1 MQDNATEVTAA
12 GIARLAGVG
21 RAAVSN
27 WRRRHADFPK
37 PVGGTETSPSFA
49 LAEVEA
55 WLRKQGKLAEVP
67 LRERVWQQLA
77 GHPEGPLTALVHT
90 GCVLLLIQERP
101 TVWLDASA
109 GSDARLA
116 AMLPGALEKVLTPRV
131 GGVRGRGG
139 TGVGGAGAGVRAGAG
154 AGVAA
159 GAGGC
164 VNAAFGRAGVN
175 AASERAGASG
185 AFGQSGVNGPSH
197 TPAVN
202 AGFASPGVNSGAGSA
217 GVNSESG
224 SAGVN
229 SESGSA
235 GGNSGSAAS
244 GVNSGRS
251 ASDVNADL
259 TVPAVNPEPTAPG
272 VNSAPTQPA
281 VNTASSAPTV
291 NTPPTVHNEP
301 PAHNDPSSHGGSPVS
316 NASAVHNRPTVH
328 SPALGTPN
336 SPITPAATTPTP
348 TPALTTPT
356 GPQLLPSV
364 PLLRGAAELA
374 AEIGARQTFEF
385 LLGRHL
391 DANPRQY
398 TLTPA
403 ELAGLMADLAGPA
416 RTVLDPACGTGA
428 LLRAVDPRPGQE
440 LYAQDSAPELA
451 ALSAL
456 RLALHSRATVRAAVG
471 DTLRADAHPGLLA
484 DAVLCHPPFNE
495 RNWGHDELAYDPRWE
510 YGFPARTESEL
521 AWVQHALAR
530 LTDGGTAV
538 LLMPPAAASRRSG
551 RRIRADLL
559 RRGALRA
566 VAALPVGAAP
576 PYNIPLHLWV
586 LRRPDRTPA
595 APEVLLVDTGR
606 FAGEA
611 RGGPDWGAVREA
623 VLDAW
628 RAFAREG
635 RLAERPGL
643 ARSVPVIELLD
654 DDVDLAPARHL
665 PPAAVADGAEQLTR
679 VRERLGATLRLT
691 ADLTPPPADPAP
703 PARWPLTTVGELA
716 RGGALVMRTGGN
728 GGHARVPVL
737 TDHDVL
743 AGTSP
748 SGTLPESEEEAVL
761 TEPGDVV
768 VPVLGGG
775 AVARVIDEA
784 TGGAAL
790 GRNLVLLR
798 PDRTALDPWFLA
810 GFLRGT
816 ANNRQ
821 ASSYA
826 STATRLDVRRLHL
839 PRLPL
844 EEQRRYGAR
853 FRALDEF
860 ERALRHASR
869 LGEQLVRGMYD
880 GLTDGTVAPD

>member
-37 PVGGTETSPSFA
+37 PVGGTESSPSFA

-55 WLRKQGKLAEVP
+55 WLRNQGKLAEVP
-67 LRERVWQQLA
+67 LRERVWQHLA
-77 GHPEGPLTALVHT
+77 GHPAGPVTALTHA
-90 GCVLLLIQERP
+90 GCVLLLIHDRP
-101 TVWLDASA
+101 TRWLEVSA
-109 GSDARLA
+109 GSDERLA
-116 AMLPGALEKVLTPRV
+116 AMLPEVLEQVLVARF
-131 GGVRGRGG
+131 GE
-139 TGVGGAGAGVRAGAG
+139 
-154 AGVAA
+154 AA
-159 GAGGC
+159 GR
-164 VNAAFGRAGVN
+164 AASRRAAGVN
-175 AASERAGASG
+175 PRPAVDSARAVNSSDGVNSRGGAQGRADVNESG
-185 AFGQSGVNGPSH
+185 SVNTGAKGRAVNTAPAGSGVNTSPTVAGVNTAPVVHTPGTPSIPGAPGTRVPAPH
-197 TPAVN
+197 TPAVH
-202 AGFASPGVNSGAGSA
+202 A
-217 GVNSESG
+217 
-224 SAGVN
+224 
-229 SESGSA
+229 
-235 GGNSGSAAS
+235 
-244 GVNSGRS
+244 
-251 ASDVNADL
+251 
-259 TVPAVNPEPTAPG
+259 
-272 VNSAPTQPA
+272 
-281 VNTASSAPTV
+281 
-291 NTPPTVHNEP
+291 
-301 PAHNDPSSHGGSPVS
+301 
-316 NASAVHNRPTVH
+316 
-328 SPALGTPN
+328 
-336 SPITPAATTPTP
+336 
-348 TPALTTPT
+348 PT
-356 GPQLLPSV
+356 GPEILPSA

-374 AEIGARQTFEF
+374 AELGGARQAFEF

-416 RTVLDPACGTGA
+416 RTALDPACGTGA
-428 LLRAVDPRPGQE
+428 LLRAVDPRPDQE
-440 LYAQDSAPELA
+440 LYAQDSAPDLA
-451 ALSAL
+451 AVTAL
-456 RLALHSRATVRAAVG
+456 RLALRSRATVRAAVG
-471 DTLRADAHPGLLA
+471 DTLRADAHPDLRA
-484 DAVLCHPPFNE
+484 DTVLCHPPFNE

-530 LTDGGTAV
+530 LKDGGTAV

-566 VAALPVGAAP
+566 VVALPVGAAP

-586 LRRPDRTPA
+586 LRRPDKTPA
-595 APEVLLVDTGR
+595 QPEVLLADAGQ
-606 FAGEA
+606 FATEG
-611 RGGPDWGAVREA
+611 RGGPDWRAVRDA

-628 RAFAREG
+628 RVFDRTG
-635 RLAERPGL
+635 TLDERPGL
-643 ARSVPVIELLD
+643 ARALPVIDLLD

-665 PPAAVADGAEQLTR
+665 PPPTAADGAEALAD
-679 VRERLGATLRLT
+679 VRERLGETLGL
-691 ADLTPPPADPAP
+691 AGQLTPPPAAHTP
-703 PARWPLTTVGELA
+703 PVRWPHTTIGELA

-743 AGTSP
+743 AGTAP
-748 SGTLPESEEEAVL
+748 SGTLPESDEEPVL

-775 AVARVIDEA
+775 SVARVIDDT

-798 PDRTALDPWFLA
+798 PDPTALDPWFLA

-826 STATRLDVRRLHL
+826 STATRLDVRRLQL

-844 EEQRRYGAR
+844 DEQRRYGAR

-860 ERALRHASR
+860 ERALRRASR

>member
-77 GHPEGPLTALVHT
+77 GHPAGPVTALVHA
-90 GCVLLLIQERP
+90 GCVLLLIHERP
-101 TVWLDASA
+101 ELWRDASA
-109 GSDARLA
+109 GTDERLA
-116 AMLPGALEKVLTPRV
+116 AKLPGALEQVLTPRF
-131 GGVRGRGG
+131 
-139 TGVGGAGAGVRAGAG
+139 GAPRRAAPHTHS
-154 AGVAA
+154 AA
-159 GAGGC
+159 GAPTR
-164 VNAAFGRAGVN
+164 VNTGPTVN
-175 AASERAGASG
+175 PR
-185 AFGQSGVNGPSH
+185 
-197 TPAVN
+197 PAVN
-202 AGFASPGVNSGAGSA
+202 TGRALNTRPGVNPQAAVNPGAAVNRGAAVNASG
-217 GVNSESG
+217 GVNSQ
-224 SAGVN
+224 SA
-229 SESGSA
+229 
-235 GGNSGSAAS
+235 
-244 GVNSGRS
+244 
-251 ASDVNADL
+251 VNAR
-259 TVPAVNPEPTAPG
+259 PG
-272 VNSAPTQPA
+272 VNPQPPVNTRPPVNPQPA
-281 VNTASSAPTV
+281 VNTPADV
-291 NTPPTVHNEP
+291 NSQPAVNP
-301 PAHNDPSSHGGSPVS
+301 PAAVNLQP
-316 NASAVHNRPTVH
+316 AVHAAPAVH
-328 SPALGTPN
+328 A
-336 SPITPAATTPTP
+336 
-348 TPALTTPT
+348 PT
-356 GPQLLPSV
+356 GPDLFPST
-364 PLLRGAAELA
+364 PLLRGVAEMAAEA
-374 AEIGARQTFEF
+374 GAPGTFEF

-403 ELAGLMADLAGPA
+403 ELARLMADLAGPA

-428 LLRAVDPRPGQE
+428 LLCAVTARPDQE
-440 LYAQDSAPELA
+440 PHAQDSAPDLA
-451 ALSAL
+451 ALTAI
-456 RLALHSRATVRAAVG
+456 RLALHTRATVRGAAG
-471 DTLRADAHPGLLA
+471 DSLRADAYPWLRA

-530 LTDGGTAV
+530 LRDGGTAV

-551 RRIRADLL
+551 RRIRAELL

-566 VAALPVGAAP
+566 VVALPVGAAP
-576 PYNIPLHLWV
+576 PYNIPLHVWV
-586 LRRPDRTPA
+586 LRRPDRA
-595 APEVLLVDTGR
+595 VAQPEALLVDTAR
-606 FAGEA
+606 FAAQG
-611 RGGPDWGAVREA
+611 RGGPDWQAVRDA
-623 VLDAW
+623 VLEAW
-628 RAFAREG
+628 RAFEGAG
-635 RLAERPGL
+635 RLEERPGL

-665 PPAAVADGAEQLTR
+665 PPPAAAGGAEQLTD
-679 VRERLGATLRLT
+679 VRERLGESLRLAAT
-691 ADLTPPPADPAP
+691 LTPPPADL
-703 PARWPLTTVGELA
+703 ARPVRRPLTTVGELA
-716 RGGALVMRTGGN
+716 RGGALLMRTGGN

-743 AGTSP
+743 AGTGP
-748 SGTLPESEEEAVL
+748 SGTLPESDEEAVL
-761 TEPGDVV
+761 TEPGDIV

-775 AVARVIDEA
+775 SVVRVIDDA
-784 TGGAAL
+784 TAGAAL

-798 PDRTALDPWFLA
+798 PDPAALDPWFLA

-844 EEQRRYGAR
+844 DEQRRYGAR

-860 ERALRHASR
+860 ERALARAGR
-869 LGEQLVRGMYD
+869 LGEHLVRGMYD

>member
-55 WLRKQGKLAEVP
+55 WLRHQGKLAEVP

-77 GHPEGPLTALVHT
+77 GHPEGPVTALTHA
-90 GCVLLLIQERP
+90 GSVLLLIHDRP
-101 TVWLDASA
+101 TVWLEVSA
-109 GSDARLA
+109 GSDERLA
-116 AMLPGALEKVLTPRV
+116 AMLPAALEQVITPRF
-131 GGVRGRGG
+131 GEAARGRRPGQ
-139 TGVGGAGAGVRAGAG
+139 
-154 AGVAA
+154 
-159 GAGGC
+159 
-164 VNAAFGRAGVN
+164 VN
-175 AASERAGASG
+175 AGASVTTPPSVHTPSSVHRPPSVHMPPSVHTPSTNDRPG
-185 AFGQSGVNGPSH
+185 DPTKTVNG
-197 TPAVN
+197 A
-202 AGFASPGVNSGAGSA
+202 
-217 GVNSESG
+217 
-224 SAGVN
+224 
-229 SESGSA
+229 
-235 GGNSGSAAS
+235 
-244 GVNSGRS
+244 
-251 ASDVNADL
+251 L
-259 TVPAVNPEPTAPG
+259 
-272 VNSAPTQPA
+272 
-281 VNTASSAPTV
+281 
-291 NTPPTVHNEP
+291 
-301 PAHNDPSSHGGSPVS
+301 
-316 NASAVHNRPTVH
+316 AVHVP
-328 SPALGTPN
+328 S
-336 SPITPAATTPTP
+336 
-348 TPALTTPT
+348 
-356 GPQLLPSV
+356 GPELLPSA

-374 AEIGARQTFEF
+374 AEMGARQTFEF

-403 ELAGLMADLAGPA
+403 ELARLMADLAGPA

-428 LLRAVDPRPGQE
+428 LLRAVPARPDQE
-440 LYAQDSAPELA
+440 LYAQDSAADLA
-451 ALSAL
+451 ALTAF
-456 RLALHSRATVRAAVG
+456 RLALHTPAAVRAADG
-471 DTLRADAHPGLLA
+471 DSLRADAHPALRA
-484 DAVLCHPPFNE
+484 DVVLCHPPFNE

-530 LTDGGTAV
+530 LRDGGTAV

-566 VAALPVGAAP
+566 VVALPVGAAP
-576 PYNIPLHLWV
+576 PYNIPLHVWV
-586 LRRPDRTPA
+586 LRRPDKAPA
-595 APEVLLVDTGR
+595 QPEVLLADAGQ
-606 FAGEA
+606 FATEG
-611 RGGPDWGAVREA
+611 RGGPDWQAVRDA

-628 RAFAREG
+628 RAFDRAG
-635 RLAERPGL
+635 TLAERPGL

-654 DDVDLAPARHL
+654 DDVDFSPARHL
-665 PPAAVADGAEQLTR
+665 PPPAAADGAEQLTD
-679 VRERLGATLRLT
+679 VRTRLGETLRLT
-691 ADLTPPPADPAP
+691 TELTPPLARSAE

-728 GGHARVPVL
+728 GGHTRVHVL

-743 AGTSP
+743 AGTAP
-748 SGTLPESEEEAVL
+748 SGSLPESEDEAVL

-775 AVARVIDEA
+775 AVARVIDDA

-798 PDRTALDPWFLA
+798 PDPTALDPWFLA

-826 STATRLDVRRLHL
+826 STATRLDVRRLQL

-844 EEQRRYGAR
+844 DEQRRYGAR

-880 GLTDGTVAPD
+880 GLTDGTVTPD

>member
-49 LAEVEA
+49 LTEVES

-77 GHPEGPLTALVHT
+77 GHPEGPLTALVHA
-90 GCVLLLIQERP
+90 GQVLLLIHERP
-101 TVWLDASA
+101 TVWLEASA

-116 AMLPGALEKVLTPRV
+116 AMLPGALEQVLTSRF
-131 GGVRGRGG
+131 GGTPGRAVHRGRAAE
-139 TGVGGAGAGVRAGAG
+139 GARA
-154 AGVAA
+154 
-159 GAGGC
+159 
-164 VNAAFGRAGVN
+164 VNTSGDAEGVN
-175 AASERAGASG
+175 PPGDAE
-185 AFGQSGVNGPSH
+185 GVNPSGDADRVNTAQS

-202 AGFASPGVNSGAGSA
+202 GGATA
-217 GVNSESG
+217 
-224 SAGVN
+224 
-229 SESGSA
+229 
-235 GGNSGSAAS
+235 
-244 GVNSGRS
+244 
-251 ASDVNADL
+251 
-259 TVPAVNPEPTAPG
+259 PAVNASVTPSRTPTD
-272 VNSAPTQPA
+272 T
-281 VNTASSAPTV
+281 
-291 NTPPTVHNEP
+291 
-301 PAHNDPSSHGGSPVS
+301 
-316 NASAVHNRPTVH
+316 R
-328 SPALGTPN
+328 
-336 SPITPAATTPTP
+336 TPTP
-348 TPALTTPT
+348 TPTSVPALRTPS
-356 GPQLLPSV
+356 GPQLLLSA

-374 AEIGARQTFEF
+374 AELGARQAFEF

-391 DANPRQY
+391 DASPRQY
-398 TLTPA
+398 TLTPVD
-403 ELAGLMADLAGPA
+403 LAGLMADLAGPA

-428 LLRAVDPRPGQE
+428 LLRAVDVRPGQE
-440 LYAQDSAPELA
+440 LYAQDSASDLT
-451 ALSAL
+451 ALTAL
-456 RLALHSRATVRAAVG
+456 RLALHSRATVHAAAG
-471 DTLRADAHPGLLA
+471 DTLRADAHPELRA

-530 LTDGGTAV
+530 LADGGFAV

-566 VAALPVGAAP
+566 VVALPVGAAP
-576 PYNIPLHLWV
+576 PYNIPLHVWV

-606 FAGEA
+606 FAGEG
-611 RGGPDWGAVREA
+611 RGGPDWAAVREA

-628 RAFAREG
+628 RAFERAG
-635 RLAERPGL
+635 RPAERPGL

-665 PPAAVADGAEQLTR
+665 PPAAVADGAEQLTA
-679 VRERLGATLRLT
+679 VRERLGATLSLT
-691 ADLTPPPADPAP
+691 AGLTPPPAVPAP
-703 PARWPLTTVGELA
+703 GARWPLTTIGELA

-743 AGTSP
+743 AGTAP

-775 AVARVIDEA
+775 SVARVIDET

-826 STATRLDVRRLHL
+826 STATRLDVRRLQL

-844 EEQRRYGAR
+844 DEQRRYGAR

-880 GLTDGTVAPD
+880 GLTDGTVAAD

>member
-77 GHPEGPLTALVHT
+77 GHPEGPLPALVRT
-90 GCVLLLIQERP
+90 GYVLLLIHERP

-116 AMLPGALEKVLTPRV
+116 AILSGALDQVLIPRLGGPV
-131 GGVRGRGG
+131 GRPARG
-139 TGVGGAGAGVRAGAG
+139 AAGAG
-154 AGVAA
+154 AGA
-159 GAGGC
+159 GAGG
-164 VNAAFGRAGVN
+164 AGGVN
-175 AASERAGASG
+175 AGGGALGVNASRDADGVNTGGDADGVNAGAEADRVNSG
-185 AFGQSGVNGPSH
+185 LRP
-197 TPAVN
+197 PAVN
-202 AGFASPGVNSGAGSA
+202 ASPTPSPVNASQTPQPVDAQSVTHTARAVHTAPAAPAAPGA
-217 GVNSESG
+217 
-224 SAGVN
+224 
-229 SESGSA
+229 
-235 GGNSGSAAS
+235 SAAS
-244 GVNSGRS
+244 
-251 ASDVNADL
+251 
-259 TVPAVNPEPTAPG
+259 TAP
-272 VNSAPTQPA
+272 AA
-281 VNTASSAPTV
+281 AA
-291 NTPPTVHNEP
+291 
-301 PAHNDPSSHGGSPVS
+301 
-316 NASAVHNRPTVH
+316 ASALR
-328 SPALGTPN
+328 
-336 SPITPAATTPTP
+336 
-348 TPALTTPT
+348 TPT
-356 GPQLLPSV
+356 GPQLLLSA

-374 AEIGARQTFEF
+374 AEMGARQAFEF

-428 LLRAVDPRPGQE
+428 LLRAVAGRPGQE

-451 ALSAL
+451 AISVL
-456 RLALHSRATVRAAVG
+456 RLALHSRATVRAAAG
-471 DTLRADAHPGLLA
+471 DTLRADAHPGLRA
-484 DAVLCHPPFNE
+484 DVVLCHPPFNE

-566 VAALPVGAAP
+566 VVALPVGAAP

-586 LRRPDRTPA
+586 LRRPDRAPA

-606 FAGEA
+606 FAGEG
-611 RGGPDWGAVREA
+611 RGGPDWEAVREA
-623 VLDAW
+623 VTDAW
-628 RAFAREG
+628 GAFTRAG

-643 ARSVPVIELLD
+643 ARSVPVIDLLD

-691 ADLTPPPADPAP
+691 TDLTPPPADPAP
-703 PARWPLTTVGELA
+703 AARWPLTTVGELA
-716 RGGALVMRTGGN
+716 RGGALVLRTGGN

-743 AGTSP
+743 AGTAP

-768 VPVLGGG
+768 VPVVGGG
-775 AVARVIDEA
+775 SVARVVDEA
-784 TGGAAL
+784 TGGAVL

-798 PDRTALDPWFLA
+798 PDRSALDPWFLA

-826 STATRLDVRRLHL
+826 STATRLDVRRLQL

-844 EEQRRYGAR
+844 EEQRRYGDR

-860 ERALRHASR
+860 ERALRQASR

-880 GLTDGTVAPD
+880 GLTDGTVAPG

>member
-67 LRERVWQQLA
+67 LRERVWQQLV
-77 GHPEGPLTALVHT
+77 GHPEGPLTALVHA
-90 GCVLLLIQERP
+90 GCVLLLIHERP

-116 AMLPGALEKVLTPRV
+116 ATLPGALEEVLAARF
-131 GGVRGRGG
+131 GSVRGRRTGRGG
-139 TGVGGAGAGVRAGAG
+139 PG
-154 AGVAA
+154 
-159 GAGGC
+159 
-164 VNAAFGRAGVN
+164 
-175 AASERAGASG
+175 SS
-185 AFGQSGVNGPSH
+185 
-197 TPAVN
+197 
-202 AGFASPGVNSGAGSA
+202 GVNSGAAVPGVNATPGTA
-217 GVNSESG
+217 GVNPDPATPS
-224 SAGVN
+224 
-229 SESGSA
+229 
-235 GGNSGSAAS
+235 
-244 GVNSGRS
+244 
-251 ASDVNADL
+251 VNAAL
-259 TVPAVNPEPTAPG
+259 TPPAVN
-272 VNSAPTQPA
+272 
-281 VNTASSAPTV
+281 SSAAEQPV
-291 NTPPTVHNEP
+291 NTPP
-301 PAHNDPSSHGGSPVS
+301 
-316 NASAVHNRPTVH
+316 AVHRTTAVH
-328 SPALGTPN
+328 GTPT
-336 SPITPAATTPTP
+336 TPATPSTPTTPTSSAATANAP
-348 TPALTTPT
+348 TPRTPALRTPT
-356 GPQLLPSV
+356 GPQLLPSA

-374 AEIGARQTFEF
+374 AETGARQAFEF

-428 LLRAVDPRPGQE
+428 LLRAVDTRPGQE
-440 LYAQDSAPELA
+440 LYAQDSAPDLA
-451 ALSAL
+451 ALTAL
-456 RLALHSRATVRAAVG
+456 RLALHSRAGVRGAVG
-471 DTLRADAHPGLLA
+471 DTLRADAHPELRA

-530 LTDGGTAV
+530 LADGGCAV

-566 VAALPVGAAP
+566 VVALPVGAAP
-576 PYNIPLHLWV
+576 PYNIPLHVWV

-595 APEVLLVDTGR
+595 SPEVLLVDTGR
-606 FAGEA
+606 FAGEG
-611 RGGPDWGAVREA
+611 RGGPDWPAVREA

-628 RAFAREG
+628 RAFERAG
-635 RLAERPGL
+635 RPTDRPGL

-665 PPAAVADGAEQLTR
+665 PPAAVADGAEQLAA
-679 VRERLGATLRLT
+679 VRERLGETLRLT
-691 ADLTPPPADPAP
+691 GELTPPPAAPAP
-703 PARWPLTTVGELA
+703 GARWPLTTIGELA
-716 RGGALVMRTGGN
+716 RGGALMMRTGGN

-743 AGTSP
+743 AAAAP

-775 AVARVIDEA
+775 SVARVIDDA

-826 STATRLDVRRLHL
+826 STATRLDVRRLQL

-844 EEQRRYGAR
+844 DEQRRYGAR
-853 FRALDEF
+853 FRALEEF
-860 ERALRHASR
+860 ERALRLAGR

>member
-1 MQDNATEVTAA
+1 MQENATEVTAA

-67 LRERVWQQLA
+67 LRERVWQQLV

-90 GCVLLLIQERP
+90 GCALLLIHERP

-116 AMLPGALEKVLTPRV
+116 AVLTGALEQVLTSRF
-131 GGVRGRGG
+131 GGAPEWGAHEGGRGG
-139 TGVGGAGAGVRAGAG
+139 TGASAATAVNSVGAG
-154 AGVAA
+154 
-159 GAGGC
+159 
-164 VNAAFGRAGVN
+164 
-175 AASERAGASG
+175 
-185 AFGQSGVNGPSH
+185 SGVNTSGD
-197 TPAVN
+197 A
-202 AGFASPGVNSGAGSA
+202 PGVNTSWEARDA
-217 GVNSESG
+217 DT
-224 SAGVN
+224 AP
-229 SESGSA
+229 
-235 GGNSGSAAS
+235 AAS
-244 GVNSGRS
+244 GVNAPSAAPAADAATTGRG
-251 ASDVNADL
+251 ANVA
-259 TVPAVNPEPTAPG
+259 TTGPGAHAAAVPDGVNPAL
-272 VNSAPTQPA
+272 TQPA
-281 VNTASSAPTV
+281 VNPSRAGQPV
-291 NTPPTVHNEP
+291 NTPPTVHSA
-301 PAHNDPSSHGGSPVS
+301 PAPQAPHATPTPS
-316 NASAVHNRPTVH
+316 
-328 SPALGTPN
+328 
-336 SPITPAATTPTP
+336 PTP
-348 TPALTTPT
+348 TPASAHPTPAPTHPTPALHPPT
-356 GPQLLPSV
+356 GPQLLSSV

-374 AEIGARQTFEF
+374 AEVGARQAFEF
-385 LLGRHL
+385 LVGRHL

-403 ELAGLMADLAGPA
+403 DLAGLMADLAGPA

-428 LLRAVDPRPGQE
+428 LLRAVDARPDQE
-440 LYAQDSAPELA
+440 LYAQDGVPELA
-451 ALSAL
+451 ALTAL
-456 RLALHSRATVRAAVG
+456 RLALHSRAGVRGAAG
-471 DTLRADAHPGLLA
+471 DTLRADAYPELRA

-530 LTDGGTAV
+530 LADGGAAV

-566 VAALPVGAAP
+566 VVALPVGAAP
-576 PYNIPLHLWV
+576 PYNIPLHVWV
-586 LRRPDRTPA
+586 LRRPERTPA

-606 FAGEA
+606 FASEG
-611 RGGPDWGAVREA
+611 RGGPDWAAVREA

-628 RAFAREG
+628 RDFERAG

-665 PPAAVADGAEQLTR
+665 PPAAVADGAEQLTA

-691 ADLTPPPADPAP
+691 ADLTPPPAAAASG
-703 PARWPLTTVGELA
+703 ARWPLTTVGELA

-743 AGTSP
+743 AGTAP
-748 SGTLPESEEEAVL
+748 SGALPESEEEAVL

-775 AVARVIDEA
+775 SVARVIDKTTE
-784 TGGAAL
+784 GAAL

-826 STATRLDVRRLHL
+826 STATRLDVRRLQL

-844 EEQRRYGAR
+844 DEQRRYGAR

-869 LGEQLVRGMYD
+869 LGEHLVRGMYD

>member
-55 WLRKQGKLAEVP
+55 WLRHQGKLAEVP

-77 GHPEGPLTALVHT
+77 GHPEGPVTALTHA
-90 GCVLLLIQERP
+90 GSVLLLIHDRP
-101 TVWLDASA
+101 TVWLEVSA
-109 GSDARLA
+109 GSDERLA
-116 AMLPGALEKVLTPRV
+116 AMLPGALEQVITPRF
-131 GGVRGRGG
+131 GEAARGRRPGQ
-139 TGVGGAGAGVRAGAG
+139 
-154 AGVAA
+154 
-159 GAGGC
+159 
-164 VNAAFGRAGVN
+164 VN
-175 AASERAGASG
+175 AGAS
-185 AFGQSGVNGPSH
+185 VTTPPSVHTPSSVHRPSSVH
-197 TPAVN
+197 TPASVHTP
-202 AGFASPGVNSGAGSA
+202 STSDRPGDPSK
-217 GVNSESG
+217 
-224 SAGVN
+224 
-229 SESGSA
+229 
-235 GGNSGSAAS
+235 
-244 GVNSGRS
+244 
-251 ASDVNADL
+251 
-259 TVPAVNPEPTAPG
+259 T
-272 VNSAPTQPA
+272 VNSAL
-281 VNTASSAPTV
+281 
-291 NTPPTVHNEP
+291 
-301 PAHNDPSSHGGSPVS
+301 
-316 NASAVHNRPTVH
+316 AVHVP
-328 SPALGTPN
+328 S
-336 SPITPAATTPTP
+336 
-348 TPALTTPT
+348 
-356 GPQLLPSV
+356 GPELLPSA

-374 AEIGARQTFEF
+374 AEMGARQTFEF

-403 ELAGLMADLAGPA
+403 ELARLMADLAGPA

-428 LLRAVDPRPGQE
+428 LLRAVPARPDQE
-440 LYAQDSAPELA
+440 LYAQDSAADLA
-451 ALSAL
+451 ALTAF
-456 RLALHSRATVRAAVG
+456 RLALHTPAAVRAADG
-471 DTLRADAHPGLLA
+471 DSLRADAHPALRA
-484 DAVLCHPPFNE
+484 DVVLCHPPFNE

-530 LTDGGTAV
+530 LRDGGTAV

-566 VAALPVGAAP
+566 VVALPVGAAP
-576 PYNIPLHLWV
+576 PYNIPLHVWV
-586 LRRPDRTPA
+586 LRRPDKAPA
-595 APEVLLVDTGR
+595 QPEVLLADAGQ
-606 FAGEA
+606 FATEG
-611 RGGPDWGAVREA
+611 RGGPDWQAVRDA

-628 RAFAREG
+628 RAFDRAG
-635 RLAERPGL
+635 TLAERPGL

-654 DDVDLAPARHL
+654 DDVDFSPARHL
-665 PPAAVADGAEQLTR
+665 PPPAAADGAEQLTD
-679 VRERLGATLRLT
+679 VRTRLGETLRLT
-691 ADLTPPPADPAP
+691 TELTPPPARSAE

-728 GGHARVPVL
+728 GGHTRVPVL

-743 AGTSP
+743 AGTAP
-748 SGTLPESEEEAVL
+748 SGSLPESEDEAVL

-775 AVARVIDEA
+775 AVARVIDDA

-798 PDRTALDPWFLA
+798 PDPTALDPWFLA

-826 STATRLDVRRLHL
+826 STATRLDVRRLQL

-844 EEQRRYGAR
+844 DEQRRYGAR

-880 GLTDGTVAPD
+880 GLTDGTVTPD

>member
-1 MQDNATEVTAA
+1 MLGVTHDDRGGEGSRRVQDNATEVTAA

-49 LAEVEA
+49 LTEVEA

-77 GHPEGPLTALVHT
+77 GHPEGPVTALTHA
-90 GCVLLLIQERP
+90 GCVLLLIHDRP
-101 TVWLDASA
+101 TVWLKVSA
-109 GSDARLA
+109 GSDVRLA
-116 AMLPGALEKVLTPRV
+116 AMLPGALEEVLVPRFGAV
-131 GGVRGRGG
+131 PKGRGAHG
-139 TGVGGAGAGVRAGAG
+139 ARGVHSHRGVHGAAAGGAASGVHAQSTGSPEPTVHTEPPRGGAGAA
-154 AGVAA
+154 
-159 GAGGC
+159 
-164 VNAAFGRAGVN
+164 
-175 AASERAGASG
+175 
-185 AFGQSGVNGPSH
+185 
-197 TPAVN
+197 
-202 AGFASPGVNSGAGSA
+202 
-217 GVNSESG
+217 
-224 SAGVN
+224 
-229 SESGSA
+229 
-235 GGNSGSAAS
+235 
-244 GVNSGRS
+244 
-251 ASDVNADL
+251 
-259 TVPAVNPEPTAPG
+259 
-272 VNSAPTQPA
+272 
-281 VNTASSAPTV
+281 V
-291 NTPPTVHNEP
+291 NTPPPGGGAETAVNTP
-301 PAHNDPSSHGGSPVS
+301 PATHTASPVHAPPAVNS
-316 NASAVHNRPTVH
+316 PQPVNARDSVNTPDPANTPPAVHA
-328 SPALGTPN
+328 PA
-336 SPITPAATTPTP
+336 
-348 TPALTTPT
+348 
-356 GPQLLPSV
+356 GPQLLPSA

-374 AEIGARQTFEF
+374 AEMGARQAFEF

-398 TLTPA
+398 MLTPA

-416 RTVLDPACGTGA
+416 RTFLDPASGTGA
-428 LLRAVDPRPGQE
+428 LLRAVAPRPDQE
-440 LYAQDSAPELA
+440 LYAQDSAPDLA
-451 ALSAL
+451 ALTAL
-456 RLALHSRATVRAAVG
+456 RLALHARSTVRGAAG
-471 DTLRADAHPGLLA
+471 DTLRADAFPELRA

-495 RNWGHDELAYDPRWE
+495 RNWGHDDLAYDPRWE
-510 YGFPARTESEL
+510 YGFPARNESEL

-530 LTDGGTAV
+530 LRDRGTAV

-566 VAALPVGAAP
+566 VIALPIGAAP

-586 LRRPDRTPA
+586 LRRPDKAPA
-595 APEVLLVDTGR
+595 QPEVLLADTGQY
-606 FAGEA
+606 ATEG
-611 RGGPDWGAVREA
+611 RGGPDWRAVREA

-628 RAFAREG
+628 RAFDRAGTFE
-635 RLAERPGL
+635 ERPGL
-643 ARSVPVIELLD
+643 ARSLPVIDLLD

-665 PPAAVADGAEQLTR
+665 PPPTAADGGDSLTSL
-679 VRERLGATLRLT
+679 RERLGETLRLT
-691 ADLTPPPADPAP
+691 ADLTPPPADPAR

-743 AGTSP
+743 AGTAP
-748 SGTLPESEEEAVL
+748 SGALPESDEEAVL

-775 AVARVIDEA
+775 SVARVIDDA

-798 PDRTALDPWFLA
+798 PDPAALDPWFLA

-826 STATRLDVRRLHL
+826 STATRLDVRRLQL
-839 PRLPL
+839 PRLAL
-844 EEQRRYGAR
+844 DEQRRYGAH
-853 FRALDEF
+853 FRALDDF
-860 ERALRHASR
+860 ERALRQAGR

-880 GLTDGTVAPD
+880 GLTDGTVAPADR

>member
-90 GCVLLLIQERP
+90 GCALLLIHERP

-131 GGVRGRGG
+131 GGVRGRRG
-139 TGVGGAGAGVRAGAG
+139 TGVGGASASASAGASGRAGAG
-154 AGVAA
+154 ASA
-159 GAGGC
+159 GAGGG
-164 VNAAFGRAGVN
+164 VNAAFEQAGVN
-175 AASERAGASG
+175 AAFEQAGVNG
-185 AFGQSGVNGPSH
+185 VFGQAGVNGPSNA
-197 TPAVN
+197 PAVN
-202 AGFASPGVNSGAGSA
+202 AGSDRSSV
-217 GVNSESG
+217 
-224 SAGVN
+224 
-229 SESGSA
+229 
-235 GGNSGSAAS
+235 NSGSAALGVNS
-244 GVNSGRS
+244 SSVAAGVNSGS
-251 ASDVNADL
+251 
-259 TVPAVNPEPTAPG
+259 TVPGVNPESTAPG
-272 VNSAPTQPA
+272 VNSTPTATGVNSSPA
-281 VNTASSAPTV
+281 APTV
-291 NTPPTVHNEP
+291 NTPTTVHNAP
-301 PAHNDPSSHGGSPVS
+301 PAHGESTVHKASP
-316 NASAVHNRPTVH
+316 VHNRPTVQSTTPG
-328 SPALGTPN
+328 SPADLTNNPSAPN
-336 SPITPAATTPTP
+336 AAQTTSTTPPVTPP

-471 DTLRADAHPGLLA
+471 DTLRADAHPGLQA

-566 VAALPVGAAP
+566 VVALPVGAAP

-606 FAGEA
+606 FAGET
-611 RGGPDWGAVREA
+611 RGGPDWEAVREA

-679 VRERLGATLRLT
+679 VRERLGETLRLT
-691 ADLTPPPADPAP
+691 ADLTPPPVDPAP
-703 PARWPLTTVGELA
+703 AARWTLTTVGELA

-743 AGTSP
+743 AGTAP
-748 SGTLPESEEEAVL
+748 SGALPESEEEAVL